1 MSPQVLSSPAELL
14 RRPALSGTAAISA
27 RGKDN
32 LMRLMTAS
40 LCGGIVFVLAACGNT
55 ATERAATGGLGGAV
69 IAGPV
74 GAVVGGT
81 VGAATAN

>member
-1 MSPQVLSSPAELL
+1 MRVL
-14 RRPALSGTAAISA
+14 
-27 RGKDN
+27 
-32 LMRLMTAS
+32 TAS
-40 LCGGIVFVLAACGNT
+40 LLGCLILGLAACGDN

-69 IAGPV
+69 LAGPA